1 MDNVDQNVS
10 SSDGERILH
19 VMGVVERSTPLSANE
34 ARKLPSLPQIPRQK
48 LRKAPDLAQGK
59 GIPILKYE
67 IPEKFGL
74 SKLMFKKMSEI
85 TLPLLQPKYL
95 YLDTLW
101 YALRFNPKI
110 DPESR
115 PSWSGYM
122 SMVSSGHYQ
131 RKSMVHML
139 FIIDLDSNDM
149 PCIY

>member
-1 MDNVDQNVS
+1 MDNVDQNVF
-10 SSDGERILH
+10 SSDGKGILH

-59 GIPILKYE
+59 GIPILQYE

-85 TLPLLQPKYL
+85 TLHLLQPKYL

-110 DPESR
+110 DPEFVLVGVGTCHWCQVETTNGNR
-115 PSWSGYM
+115 W
-122 SMVSSGHYQ
+122 
-131 RKSMVHML
+131 
-139 FIIDLDSNDM
+139 FICYSLLI
-149 PCIY
+149 